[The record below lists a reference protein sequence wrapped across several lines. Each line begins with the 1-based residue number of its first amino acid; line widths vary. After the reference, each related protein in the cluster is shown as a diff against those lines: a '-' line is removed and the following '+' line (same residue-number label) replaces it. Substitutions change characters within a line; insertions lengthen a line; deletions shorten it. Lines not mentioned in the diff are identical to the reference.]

1 MTELRIEDLALP
13 AADLGP
19 ENPFPSLA
27 GAGDLHASVQCDPE
41 IPAADRAYIGFG
53 NAPGCLPYRV
63 QDGYTRRLKPGHLQ
77 AAVLEN
83 EVLRAAFLLEYGG
96 RLYSLL
102 HKPTGRE
109 LLEVNPV
116 FQPANLAIRNAWFS
130 GGVEWN
136 IGLVGHCPFTCSPLF
151 AARVEGPGGT
161 PALRL
166 YEWERIRGVPF
177 QIDAYLPDGSP
188 VLFVRVR
195 ISNPNPVEVPMYW
208 WSNMAVPE
216 TPDTRVLVPAE
227 HAYQMGYGGKLLR
240 VPVPEWNGTDLSYS
254 TRLDHAMDFFFR
266 IPDSERPWISALDS
280 RGGGL
285 VQTST
290 DLLKGRK
297 LFVWGQ
303 AQGGGRW
310 QEFLS
315 RPGHAYLEI
324 QAGLAR
330 TQYEHLPMPAGAEWS
345 WLEAYGLMQADPEAV
360 HGRDWPAAVQCV
372 QRRLEAL
379 IPRQSLEREFRRG
392 AEMAES
398 APQEILRRASGWGAL
413 ERIRRK
419 AMGERPLC
427 SGALVFDD
435 STLGPE
441 QEPWLNLLRT
451 GRLPPGDAAAGTGSF
466 MVQREWRDMLERSP
480 RPAGGQ
486 DWLAPLH
493 LGIMRAYAGEM
504 VAAREAFQES
514 LAARRTAWALRNL
527 AVLERKAKRLDSA
540 GDLME
545 EALRLRPDLL
555 PLALE
560 CGAMLLEAGR
570 HEKWMEMLSLLPAS
584 ARECGRIVM
593 LEGRAALLAGR
604 LDRVAQILE
613 QAPTV
618 DDMREGEVSLSDLW
632 FGLHE
637 QRVSRAER
645 RPVDAELKA
654 RVRRDCP
661 PPRFIDFRM
670 GSQG

>member
-1 MTELRIEDLALP
+1 MSELRIEYLTLP
-13 AADLGP
+13 SADLGP
-19 ENPFPSLA
+19 ENPLPVLA
-27 GAGDLHASVQCDPE
+27 AARDLHTAIKCAPD
-41 IPAADRAYIGFG
+41 IPAEDQAYMGYG
-53 NAPGCLPYRV
+53 NAPGCLPYRL
-63 QDGYTRRLKPGHLQ
+63 QDGYSRQRRPKKLLT
-77 AAVLEN
+77 AVLEN
-83 EVLRAAFLLEYGG
+83 EILRAVFLLEYGG

-102 HKPTGRE
+102 HKPSGRE

-136 IGLVGHCPFTCSPLF
+136 IGLIGHCPFTCSPLF
-151 AARVEGPGGT
+151 AARVEGHGGT
-161 PALRL
+161 PVLRL
-166 YEWERIRGVPF
+166 YEYERIRGVPF
-177 QIDAYLPDGSP
+177 QVDAYLPAGSP

-208 WSNMAVPE
+208 WSNIAVPE
-216 TPDTRVLVPAE
+216 TPDTRVLVPAD
-227 HAYQMGYGGKLLR
+227 HSYRMAYDGMVRR
-240 VPVPEWNGTDLSYS
+240 VPVPELDGKDVTYS
-254 TRLDHAMDFFFR
+254 TRHDRAMDFFFR
-266 IPDSERPWISALDS
+266 IPDGGRPWISALDG
-280 RGGGL
+280 RGAGL

-290 DLLKGRK
+290 GLLKGRK

-303 AQGGGRW
+303 SQGGGRW

-315 RPGHAYLEI
+315 RSGHAYFEI

-330 TQYEHLPMPAGAEWS
+330 TQMEHLPMAAGAEWS
-345 WLEAYGLMQADPEAV
+345 WLEAYGMMQADPDAV
-360 HGRDWPAAVQCV
+360 HGRDWRKAVQDV
-372 QRRLEAL
+372 QQRLESL
-379 IPRQSLEREFRRG
+379 VPRESMELEFQRG
-392 AEMAES
+392 REMADR
-398 APQEILRRASGWGAL
+398 PPLEIIRRASGWGAL
-413 ERIRRK
+413 ESTRRK
-419 AMGERPLC
+419 TAGERPLC
-427 SGALVFDD
+427 SEALLFDGD
-435 STLGPE
+435 SLGPE
-441 QEPWLNLLRT
+441 QAPWLELLRT
-451 GRLPPGDAAAGTGSF
+451 GRMPAGDEAAGPESF
-466 MVQREWRDMLERSP
+466 MVQTEWKDMLEKS
-480 RPAGGQ
+480 GGCTGGRG
-486 DWLAPLH
+486 WLESLH
-493 LGIMRAYAGEM
+493 LGVMRAYAGDIEG
-504 VAAREAFQES
+504 AGRAFQES
-514 LAARRTAWALRNL
+514 MATRRTVWALRNL
-527 AVLERKAKRLDSA
+527 AVLERNSRRLDSA
-540 GDLME
+540 CDLME

-670 GSQG
+670 GS